1 MTTPSDCSS
10 RFVTPIVPGQMAPSP
25 QLASISPMF
34 ASALEG
40 KKRATLSDTENLCVG
55 AFGGVLETVIQ
66 SAPRSR

>member
-1 MTTPSDCSS
+1 
-10 RFVTPIVPGQMAPSP
+10 MAPSP